1 MCNIDQR
8 LWLKAVEI
16 LRAKSH
22 VVCRL
27 GGFRTLMSFE
37 GSIGGSIYDERV
49 RLEEALGTVYEQNA
63 VTHMISGRTVSR
75 VLCGHF
81 LVQAALFNKLMSAV
95 LPLH

>member
-1 MCNIDQR
+1 MCNIDQP

-16 LRAKSH
+16 ITAKSH
-22 VVCRL
+22 IVCRL

-37 GSIGGSIYDERV
+37 GSIGGSMMKRSG
-49 RLEEALGTVYEQNA
+49 LEEAPGTVYEQNA
-63 VTHMISGRTVSR
+63 VTHMISGKTVSR